1 MKRYIFI
8 IAALTALIF
17 SGCSNDDDRPV
28 KTPIDPLTD
37 IYGVVTDNQ
46 GNRLQGIVVSDG
58 YTCTATDENGV
69 YQLTAGEFSYHV
81 YLSIPAAYEVPVSE
95 GLPCFWQKLTEGRK
109 RYDFT
114 LTPLAGG
121 AENEFNLF
129 CVADPQCQNT
139 TNIARFNNETVPDIA
154 AQVAASALPSYGITL
169 GDIGWNT
176 ENTDYTNDVFPLMKK
191 AMQTDKVGLPLF
203 QVMGNHDNKVIAVSK
218 DNYTV
223 AHDIAAQRNF
233 EYIFG
238 PVNYSFDRGNVH
250 IIAMDNII
258 FPSHKDYSLGFRD
271 DQVEWLRQDLS
282 YVSKDKMVILCVHM
296 PMRSSGNHENRGS
309 FSPSFL
315 DYFPTS
321 TGEVYYT
328 FRQGPAYFVVLDC
341 GEDKPDSDIRY
352 YGLSTTD
359 AYREQEARWLK
370 GVVESEE
377 YRAAPLHIV
386 VLHMIPGGKSS
397 WHGEQEIRRLFVPI
411 LNEASVDI
419 MLCGHYHRYQWIDD
433 GSRGT
438 NFPILVNSNRD
449 KLVVKADRRG
459 IDIDVVNT
467 GGEVIKR
474 HRIDK

>member
-1 MKRYIFI
+1 M
-8 IAALTALIF
+8 
-17 SGCSNDDDRPV
+17 G
-28 KTPIDPLTD
+28 IDT
-37 IYGVVTDNQ
+37 
-46 GNRLQGIVVSDG
+46 
-58 YTCTATDENGV
+58 V
-69 YQLTAGEFSYHV
+69 YEQ
-81 YLSIPAAYEVPVSE
+81 
-95 GLPCFWQKLTEGRK
+95 
-109 RYDFT
+109 D
-114 LTPLAGG
+114 
-121 AENEFNLF
+121 
-129 CVADPQCQNT
+129 
-139 TNIARFNNETVPDIA
+139 
-154 AQVAASALPSYGITL
+154 
-169 GDIGWNT
+169 
-176 ENTDYTNDVFPLMKK
+176 
-191 AMQTDKVGLPLF
+191 MQTAHIIQPAEEMAAIIQQF
-203 QVMGNHDNKVIAVSK
+203 DNIVI
-218 DNYTV
+218 V
-223 AHDIAAQRNF
+223 AHGSPDGDAIGATGAMGSLVKALGKRFVLYNATGIPDYLEWVPLPGKLVTKPSAIPF
-233 EYIFG
+233 KPG
-238 PVNYSFDRGNVH
+238 L
-250 IIAMDNII
+250 II
-258 FPSHKDYSLGFRD
+258 
-271 DQVEWLRQDLS
+271 
-282 YVSKDKMVILCVHM
+282 
-296 PMRSSGNHENRGS
+296 
-309 FSPSFL
+309 
-315 DYFPTS
+315 
-321 TGEVYYT
+321 
-328 FRQGPAYFVVLDC
+328 VLDC